1 MNITI
6 SESARRYIKRKQEF
20 YRYQSR
26 KPHIILVAKS
36 CKGAEFRL
44 VYGLPA
50 ADDIVQSQGDCEI
63 YVSKSLLDEYGGFS
77 LDTELFFFAQRL
89 LVQPLE
95 QTYAC
100 DCKQKCKIKED
111 R

>member
-6 SESARRYIKRKQEF
+6 SESANRYIKRKQEF
-20 YRYQSR
+20 HRYQSR
-26 KPHIILVAKS
+26 KPRLILVAKS

-44 VYGLPA
+44 VYELPV
-50 ADDIVQSQGDCEI
+50 ADDVVLRQGDCELYI
-63 YVSKSLLDEYGGFS
+63 SPSLLDEYGGFS

-89 LVQPLE
+89 LVQPLK
-95 QTYAC
+95 QTYQC
-100 DCKQKCKIKED
+100 DCKHKCNKEE